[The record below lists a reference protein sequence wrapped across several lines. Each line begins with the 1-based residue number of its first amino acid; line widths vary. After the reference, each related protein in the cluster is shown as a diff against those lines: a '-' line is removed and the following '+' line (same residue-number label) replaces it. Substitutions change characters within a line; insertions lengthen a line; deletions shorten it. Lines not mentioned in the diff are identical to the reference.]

1 MANEQVKIEYQ
12 FVGEDVGLTSKIDD
26 IYKKLEKLGEG
37 ASVTIKKLDGLGDKT
52 ITLTNT
58 LNTATGKMEVFSKEL
73 LEIQN
78 NASGATKQINELINA
93 MNRLNSSKGNSGA
106 VNNQKQLANATQKT
120 LDTTKKLNAEQK
132 KLSSYRNNG
141 TSVKEIQSQ
150 ARTKTIEAS
159 KKAQDEKDIAT
170 IVSGYKQGKK
180 FNTSTD
186 FKGTSLE
193 VSGKTIAS
201 MYRSQNPEVKKLLS
215 EYAKEVEKRDEM
227 LKNLGSPAKNL
238 EKNIAKLNNQKNKLQ
253 ALRNP
258 ANADMSYRVKN
269 GEMAREINT
278 LSSFKNSM
286 DKVKKEIDSIQ
297 QQAIKN
303 GVSVNPTDYLN
314 QAIKTQ
320 DVLKRIDNIMNK
332 TPKNEPQNKNYQVIG
347 DIKKLDGKTLR
358 KASTASNSVN
368 NSQNIKQIKEE
379 QKAQESLNDS
389 KKNYLQLT
397 EKQNKQESNKRQ
409 SNSNQKT
416 FNQQQRAY
424 NKAVQDLPGN
434 YSKLT
439 KEYKSMNKAVEDET
453 NKLNSINT
461 QLMSKKGVSQ
471 SELKKIGET
480 LANSQKKIADTSK
493 QIRTLEEKAW
503 NIASIANNEAK
514 KVSGL
519 KLSNNTK
526 ANGNTKTYRVANG
539 GSIKDTKSVL
549 TDVKQ
554 YKALGQ
560 ELSKAQSELSSKMIN
575 LSASSMT
582 LGSNLQ
588 HLQSGWGAVGNS
600 MQLAGKAITSIGNG
614 INNLGR
620 NMINTGQ
627 NVQMLSNSLR
637 TLSLLSASAFTTIA
651 KEGIDFERSL
661 AGVASAINRVEI
673 NPDGSASIMSDKEF
687 DDLLGNIKDKAREQA
702 RTSIYDANQVME
714 AYRHTILSGWSGQES
729 MESMDALIQMAT
741 ASRIQGDQFA
751 GLIEDI
757 ANSMASLG
765 MVYEGIDID
774 GDGVFD
780 ERIRKNADGMAES
793 VIRLTDVMSKA
804 QAISTLDLPD
814 LVKSY
819 QIGGSQLSSF
829 GLELEEI
836 TSLFSVLGNRGIKG
850 SQAGTGVSSI
860 MANLM
865 GKTGQ
870 AKKALDE
877 IYQKTGVD
885 VYAWDKNG
893 QYIGIEKHLENLSE
907 AFMVLKKKY
916 GTEYGV
922 DNIQLAQLLG
932 GKHHFKTLTK
942 MLEGYQSGEFT
953 QTLAILKNSQGATAE
968 MADITNQSTW
978 GQLKMTLSEVK
989 EAMMSMWEV
998 IKPGF
1003 EALLEL
1009 VRKVARAFTELSDEQ
1024 KLNIAKWMA
1033 FIVVGVTLA
1042 GIISS
1047 VLMAL
1052 GSLTSMFG
1060 SALSGIGKLFVT
1072 IGTIIVLFSKWE
1084 LAVGALVKV
1093 FPALG
1098 GLNLTLTGV
1107 LGTLGLMVGKFI
1119 AVASSVLI
1127 FFNNIKLLTRAFKD
1141 ARAEGEGFF
1150 DTLGKTISNA
1160 GKQLENE
1167 SLNIAEKLTKMF
1179 NIDQDKLAKNLA
1191 KTFSTLINMADN
1203 YINIMTFGIA
1213 GKLSDY
1219 IGQKLGT
1226 DGFKEIIMDR
1236 LDNKAKNGMGGKN
1249 LFESDL
1255 GREAQAKGYDN
1266 YEDELKAERI
1276 KNTLNKITVLFDGEE
1291 TGAFS
1296 NLIEKIENADGA
1308 KAELTTEDVRLD
1320 AIDYKTLKDSIKESK
1335 TYIDELDGKIEKN
1348 VDNILKYNKQLDELK
1363 TKINNTSNKNTK
1375 KNLH

>member
-106 VNNQKQLANATQKT
+106 INNQKQLANATQKT

-141 TSVKEIQSQ
+141 TSVKEMQSQ
-150 ARTKTIEAS
+150 ARTKAIEAS
-159 KKAQDEKDIAT
+159 KKAQDEKDTAT
-170 IVSGYKQGKK
+170 IISGYRQGKK

-227 LKNLGSPAKNL
+227 LKNLGSPDKNL

-278 LSSFKNSM
+278 LSSFKNNM
-286 DKVKKEIDSIQ
+286 NKVKKEIDSIQ

-332 TPKNEPQNKNYQVIG
+332 TPKNESQNKNYQVLG
-347 DIKKLDGKTLR
+347 DIKKLNGKTLR

-416 FNQQQRAY
+416 FNQQQQRAY
-424 NKAVQDLPGN
+424 NKAVQDLPSN

-503 NIASIANNEAK
+503 NVASIANNEAK

-549 TDVKQ
+549 TDVRQ

-560 ELSKAQSELSSKMIN
+560 ELGKAQSELSSKMIN
-575 LSASSMT
+575 LSASSMK

-588 HLQSGWGAVGNS
+588 HLQSGWGAVGNT
-600 MQLAGKAITSIGNG
+600 MQLAGKAIAFIENG

-620 NMINTGQ
+620 SMINTGQ

-637 TLSLLSASAFTTIA
+637 TLSLLSASAFTAIA

-661 AGVASAINRVEI
+661 AGVSSAINRIEI
-673 NPDGSASIMSDKEF
+673 NPDGSASIMSDKDF
-687 DDLLGNIKDKAREQA
+687 DDLLVNIKDKAREQA
-702 RTSIYDANQVME
+702 RTSIYDANEVME
-714 AYRHTILSGWSGQES
+714 AYRYTTLAGWSGQES
-729 MESMDALIQMAT
+729 MESMEALINMAT
-741 ASRIQGDQFA
+741 ASRIEGDQFA

-814 LVKSY
+814 LVKAY

-836 TSLFSVLGNRGIKG
+836 TSLFSVLGNRGIRG

-877 IYQKTGVD
+877 IYEKTGVD

-907 AFMVLKKKY
+907 AFTVLKKKY

-1033 FIVVGVTLA
+1033 FIIVGTTLVSVLSNVLIA
-1042 GIISS
+1042 VGSLFSMFASLTGGFRKIIS
-1047 VLMAL
+1047 
-1052 GSLTSMFG
+1052 
-1060 SALSGIGKLFVT
+1060 FV
-1072 IGTIIVLFSKWE
+1072 GTIIILFSNWE
-1084 LAVGALVKV
+1084 LAVGTLVKV

-1098 GLNLTLTGV
+1098 GLNLTLGNV
-1107 LGTLGLMVGKFI
+1107 LKTLALMAGKFI

-1141 ARAEGEGFF
+1141 AKAEATGFF
-1150 DTLGKTISNA
+1150 DLIGKTISNA

-1191 KTFSTLINMADN
+1191 KTFSTLINMADK

-1213 GKLSDY
+1213 GKLNDY
-1219 IGQKLGT
+1219 IGQ
-1226 DGFKEIIMDR
+1226 
-1236 LDNKAKNGMGGKN
+1236 
-1249 LFESDL
+1249 
-1255 GREAQAKGYDN
+1255 
-1266 YEDELKAERI
+1266 
-1276 KNTLNKITVLFDGEE
+1276 
-1291 TGAFS
+1291 
-1296 NLIEKIENADGA
+1296 
-1308 KAELTTEDVRLD
+1308 
-1320 AIDYKTLKDSIKESK
+1320 
-1335 TYIDELDGKIEKN
+1335 
-1348 VDNILKYNKQLDELK
+1348 
-1363 TKINNTSNKNTK
+1363 
-1375 KNLH
+1375 